1 MKEKILGCEK
11 TLKKIR
17 GSTLVKMLA
26 AALLPLLWPLT
37 AAQADQGD
45 LRRHV
50 LGVDVVHDQ
59 GDLHH
64 HVLGVGR
71 VHLAIVGDDDCNVMQ
86 S

>member
-1 MKEKILGCEK
+1 MVI
-11 TLKKIR
+11 
-17 GSTLVKMLA
+17 MMA
-26 AALLPLLWPLT
+26 

-59 GDLHH
+59 GDFHH

>member
-1 MKEKILGCEK
+1 MKKSQGSKI
-11 TLKKIR
+11 
-17 GSTLVKMLA
+17 VKMLA
-26 AALLPLLWPLT
+26 AALLPLLWPLA
-37 AAQADQGD
+37 AAQADQGN

>member
-1 MKEKILGCEK
+1 
-11 TLKKIR
+11 
-17 GSTLVKMLA
+17 MLA

-37 AAQADQGD
+37 AAQADQGN

-71 VHLAIVGDDDCNVMQ
+71 VHLAILLVMMIVMSCNPEIDYRESQWPLVNK
-86 S
+86 SSLCP